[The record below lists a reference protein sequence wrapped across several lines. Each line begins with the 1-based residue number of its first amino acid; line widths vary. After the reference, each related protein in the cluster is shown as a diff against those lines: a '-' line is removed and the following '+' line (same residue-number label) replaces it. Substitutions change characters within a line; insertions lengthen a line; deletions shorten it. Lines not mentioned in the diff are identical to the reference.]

1 MKKLVLSLVC
11 FGGVAAC
18 GVAVDNI
25 NPAVSQYNGDS
36 VSIQL
41 NGNLLEFATPEVR
54 TAAFQKADNEAAR
67 ICAKGHKKRAEYTSS
82 RNLPTGQYSYAI
94 ERLYLCLR

>member
-1 MKKLVLSLVC
+1 MKKFALIAVSCV
-11 FGGVAAC
+11 GMSAC
-18 GVAVDNI
+18 NVSVEQI

-41 NGNLLEFATPEVR
+41 NGNLLELASIEVR
-54 TAAFQKADNEAAR
+54 AAAVERADAEAAR
-67 ICAKGHKKRAEYTSS
+67 ICAKGHKKRAEFTSS
-82 RNLPTGQYSYAI
+82 RRLSTGQYSYMI